1 MRACA
6 EPASE
11 GLAVTHTNAKPGL
24 DFDVMRATD
33 VVGGP
38 FTPPG
43 FYYKTFIRPRRLWP
57 VYEKVLRSVAG
68 LGILPKKQDD
78 REWRTEYRRRHCD
91 ILVIGGGIAG
101 LSAALRAAEA
111 GADVVLADEDVEPG
125 GALLHERGHERA
137 RALAEQA
144 RAAGVEILSRAP
156 ALGFFDGLV
165 PVWQGDTLH
174 QIRAARHIAATGTLE
189 QPLVFADNDLPGVM
203 LSGGARRLAAL
214 YAVKPGD
221 TAVVATTGDRGLD
234 AALALQDAGVRVVA
248 VADLRPDAGGGELA
262 ARVEAAGIE
271 LMRGATVVRAL
282 GRQAVTGAV
291 LAPVDAR
298 GQALEGRE
306 RRFPCD
312 LLAVSGGSAP
322 STSLLLQGGAKARY
336 DEATGRFVADGLH
349 EIVHA
354 AGAVA
359 GHEDADTAELSGL
372 RRRGR
377 GGDRARLRRRRE
389 RVARA
394 GPRAAA
400 RPARAR
406 AGGDAAGD
414 GARREGRRQGVRRP
428 RRGHHRQG
436 HRLRGGR
443 GLRLDRALQALHD
456 RDHGPVA
463 GPLLAARLDP
473 RARRAHRDHARR
485 GRHDHRPPAVGQRP
499 DGRARGPPVRAR
511 QALGDPRPPAR
522 AERDRQVGRRL
533 APRLRLRRSR
543 GRGASR
549 STSPRA

>member
-1 MRACA
+1 M
-6 EPASE
+6 
-11 GLAVTHTNAKPGL
+11 
-24 DFDVMRATD
+24 
-33 VVGGP
+33 
-38 FTPPG
+38 
-43 FYYKTFIRPRRLWP
+43 
-57 VYEKVLRSVAG
+57 
-68 LGILPKKQDD
+68 
-78 REWRTEYRRRHCD
+78 
-91 ILVIGGGIAG
+91 LVIGGGIAG

-144 RAAGVEILSRAP
+144 RAAGVEILTRAP

-271 LMRGATVVRAL
+271 LLRGATVVRAL

-298 GQALEGRE
+298 GQAIEGRE

-322 STSLLLQGGAKARY
+322 ATSLLLQGGAKARY

-372 RRRGR
+372 VAGAEAAIAL
-377 GGDRARLRRRRE
+377 GFDGAASA
-389 RVARA
+389 VARA

-400 RPARAR
+400 RPARAG

-414 GARREGRRQGVRRP
+414 GARHEGRRQGVRRP

-485 GRHDHRPPAVGQRP
+485 GRHDHRAPAVGQRP

-533 APRLRLRRSR
+533 APRLRLRRAR

-549 STSPRA
+549 STSPPA